1 MEGLLDILYTTVSE
15 EKINRGKV
23 NKIVELLKTTFRRF
37 GTTIKDL
44 TTFVEAEN
52 DTTDEKTEEINIF
65 EVVENVKGDL
75 THLIEESNAKIEVI
89 GQDKFLINIPKKN
102 FRSIM
107 YNLLSNAIK
116 YRSSER
122 SPEVVVRMEKVD
134 GKILLSVT
142 DNGLGIPSDKLDKV
156 FTIFKRFHDHVE
168 GSGLGLYIVKRMI
181 DRSKGQIEV
190 DSTLNKGTIFT
201 IIF

>member
-1 MEGLLDILYTTVSE
+1 
-15 EKINRGKV
+15 
-23 NKIVELLKTTFRRF
+23 
-37 GTTIKDL
+37 
-44 TTFVEAEN
+44 
-52 DTTDEKTEEINIF
+52 
-65 EVVENVKGDL
+65 
-75 THLIEESNAKIEVI
+75 
-89 GQDKFLINIPKKN
+89 
-102 FRSIM
+102 
-107 YNLLSNAIK
+107 
-116 YRSSER
+116 
-122 SPEVVVRMEKVD
+122 MEKVD